1 MEVNAALRVSPRV
14 VRAAY
19 DGGMRRLRARLPV
32 RLRPRRLLGIAVLAM
47 LVAAALVFG
56 VALLRVGPVADLP
69 ARVAAFDRAG
79 LARPVPLSGVAP
91 VLRDAV
97 VATEDERFYQ
107 HAGVDVVSI
116 ARALPYDLAHAS
128 LAQGASTIDE
138 QLAKVVYLHG
148 DDHSPWRKA
157 KEIAFGFKIGARYSH
172 EQALDDYL
180 NVVYFGNGQYGFENA
195 ARRYF
200 GLPASRLDLAQ
211 ASLLAGLIQAPGLY
225 DPLRDPSAARL
236 RQVAVLRSM
245 VRNGFIT
252 EEEAS
257 SVVGSRLP
265 LRGGFSLPREG
276 PVTFVVGAPFDWDV
290 LAFAFVL
297 LAGALAAYAAAGL
310 VAPGLTTRAALR
322 VAGIALFSVSLLTA
336 ARSMQV
342 L

>member
-1 MEVNAALRVSPRV
+1 M
-14 VRAAY
+14 
-19 DGGMRRLRARLPV
+19 
-32 RLRPRRLLGIAVLAM
+32 LGIGALAM
-47 LVAAALVFG
+47 LVAVALLFG
-56 VALLRVGPVADLP
+56 VAFLRVGSVADLP
-69 ARVAAFDRAG
+69 ARVAALDRADR
-79 LARPVPLSGVAP
+79 ARPVPLSAVAP

-107 HAGVDVVSI
+107 HAGVDVISI

-157 KEIAFGFKIGARYSH
+157 KEIALGFKIGARYSH

-180 NVVYFGNGQYGFENA
+180 NVVYLGNEQYGVENA

-200 GLPASRLDLAQ
+200 GRPARRLDLGQ
-211 ASLLAGLIQAPGLY
+211 ASLLAGLIQAPGIY
-225 DPLRDPSAARL
+225 DPLRNPVAARL

-252 EEEAS
+252 EEEAA
-257 SVVGSRLP
+257 SVVDNRLP
-265 LRGGFSLPREG
+265 LRGGVSLPREA
-276 PVTFVVGAPFDWDV
+276 PVSFAAGAPFDWDV
-290 LAFAFVL
+290 LAFAFAL
-297 LAGALAAYAAAGL
+297 LAGAVAAYAAAGL
-310 VAPGLTTRAALR
+310 VAPGLAMRAALR
-322 VAGIALFSVSLLTA
+322 LAGVALFGVSLLTA